1 MLSTVLV
8 LFQIAFRNLF
18 ASRLKTLI
26 VGGIVFTGALI
37 VTVGGSMLDS
47 VVSGMSRSIIGTLS
61 GDIQIYSA
69 KSKEDLALF
78 GTMGGTD
85 ANLEQLDDFE
95 KIRKVVEAVP
105 NVTRVVPMG
114 ISGAI
119 VTSGNTIDRVL
130 EKLRAGVRKLVAGD
144 KSNEVV
150 AQIQSQ
156 KDHVRQIIAVLQAE
170 QKNSAAILDSSKVT
184 QEDRDN
190 QAALLRAA
198 SPEFWN
204 QFDSDPLNSLEFLE
218 NRIAPQST
226 DADLLYLRYVGTDM
240 EAFKKSF
247 DRFRILEGEA
257 IPQGHRGFLF
267 SKFFYEDRLKLKTA
281 RRLDQIHTALTEKG
295 QTIATDVDLT
305 RMVRENTR
313 QVREILLQLDAAS
326 TTTMRE
332 RLQKELN
339 SQEPDLG
346 KLLESFFATT
356 DETFTERY
364 AFFYAQ
370 LAPLLEL
377 YRIHV
382 GDLLTIKAFTKTGYS
397 RSVNLRVYGTFE
409 FDGLDKS
416 PLAGAV
422 NVMDMVSFRDLYG
435 FLTADGQIEVDKLK
449 AASGGKDVDRA
460 KAEDQLFGDD
470 SGEVVA
476 KTIGD
481 MPADAMPEL
490 SGPIAK
496 LHRED
501 LSARLYDPAEA
512 ERGVVLNA
520 AVILRDHKQLEK
532 TMKDIEAAA
541 RQNGLDLK
549 AVSWRDSAGLIG
561 SLVLVFQVVLFI
573 AVLVIFLVALVIINN
588 ALVMATLERVREVG
602 TLRAV
607 GAQRTF
613 ILGMLLIEA
622 ATIGLVFGGLG
633 AGLGCVIILVLGVR
647 GIPAK
652 TDVMNFFFSGPN
664 LHPTLNI
671 GYVLAAMAVVLLV
684 STLSSIYPAWL
695 AMRISP
701 RQAMG
706 ADE

>member
-1 MLSTVLV
+1 VLSTVLV

-69 KSKEDLALF
+69 KSKEELALF

-85 ANLEQLDDFE
+85 SNLEQLEDFE

-105 NVTRVVPMG
+105 NVVRVVPMG
-114 ISGAI
+114 ISGAL

-130 EKLRAGVRKLVAGD
+130 EKLRAGVRQLVAGD
-144 KSNEVV
+144 KSPEV
-150 AQIQSQ
+150 ASQIQAQ
-156 KDHVRQIIAVLQAE
+156 KEHVRQIITVLQAE
-170 QKNSAAILDSSKVT
+170 QKNSAAILDSAKIT

-190 QAALLRAA
+190 QTALVKAA
-198 SPEFWN
+198 SPAFWD

-247 DRFRILEGEA
+247 DRFRIVEGET
-257 IPQGHRGFLF
+257 IPAGHRGFLF
-267 SKFFYEDRLKLKTA
+267 SKFMYEDRLKLKTA
-281 RRLDQIHTALTEKG
+281 HRLDLIHTAIAEKG

-305 RMVRENTR
+305 RMVHENTR

-326 TTTMRE
+326 TTAMRE

-346 KLLESFFATT
+346 KLLEGFFATT
-356 DETFTERY
+356 DDNFTERY

-377 YRIHV
+377 YRIRV

-409 FDGLDKS
+409 FAGLDKS

-422 NVMDMVSFRDLYG
+422 NVMDLVSFRDLYG

-460 KAEDQLFGDD
+460 KAEDQLFGDN
-470 SGEVVA
+470 SGDVVA
-476 KTIGD
+476 KTIVD

-501 LSARLYDPAEA
+501 LSARLFDPAEV
-512 ERGVVLNA
+512 ERGTVLNA
-520 AVILRDHKQLEK
+520 AVILQDHNQLQK

-541 RQNGLDLK
+541 KQNGLDLK
-549 AVSWRDSAGLIG
+549 AASWRDSAGLIG

-633 AGLGCVIILVLGVR
+633 AALGCAIILILGIS
-647 GIPAK
+647 GIPAWN
-652 TDVMNFFFSGPN
+652 DVMNFFFSGPR
-664 LHPTLNI
+664 LHPHLNLT
-671 GYVLAAMAVVLLV
+671 YVFGAIAVVLFV
-684 STLSSIYPAWL
+684 STISSIYPAWL